1 MSKQSNSTDQ
11 RPDKNSTSKL
21 DLRSSI
27 NEFTD
32 VPLLKRQLM
41 TQKGMG
47 MSQPDPD
54 SNEKAPKQNLSR
66 REVVRISIDDKNQN
80 TPSPDM
86 TDANE

>member
-1 MSKQSNSTDQ
+1 MRQ
-11 RPDKNSTSKL
+11 DKHGTSKL

-32 VPLLKRQLM
+32 VPLLKKQVM

-47 MSQPDPD
+47 MCLPD
-54 SNEKAPKQNLSR
+54 SVSNKKAPQQNLSR
-66 REVVRISIDDKNQN
+66 REVVRISITDKNQN

-86 TDANE
+86 TSANE